1 MGQNKEQTMSELTP
15 EQLVT
20 SLREQIVTLTAD
32 RQLARQ
38 ENLALERTL
47 LRVEAQYAVQLEEN
61 EKLRAKIE
69 QLRVRLGV
77 FGCRI

>member
-1 MGQNKEQTMSELTP
+1 MSELTP

-20 SLREQIVTLTAD
+20 LLREQIVTLTAD

-61 EKLRAKIE
+61 EKLRARIE
-69 QLRVRLGV
+69 QLRVMKL
-77 FGCRI
+77 IDDLH

>member
-1 MGQNKEQTMSELTP
+1 MDELTP

-20 SLREQIVTLTAD
+20 SLREQIITLTAD
-32 RQLARQ
+32 RKLARQ

-47 LRVEAQYAVQLEEN
+47 LRVEAQYAVQLDEN

-69 QLRVRLGV
+69 QLQIMKLLDDLH
-77 FGCRI
+77 

>member
-69 QLRVRLGV
+69 QLRVMKL
-77 FGCRI
+77 IDDLH

>member
-1 MGQNKEQTMSELTP
+1 MSELTP

-69 QLRVRLGV
+69 QLRVMKL
-77 FGCRI
+77 IDDLH

>member
-1 MGQNKEQTMSELTP
+1 MSELTP

>member
-1 MGQNKEQTMSELTP
+1 MGEFPS

-61 EKLRAKIE
+61 QKLQAKIE
-69 QLRVRLGV
+69 QLRIMKLLDDLH
-77 FGCRI
+77 

>member
-1 MGQNKEQTMSELTP
+1 MSEFPP

-69 QLRVRLGV
+69 QLRVMKL
-77 FGCRI
+77 IDDLH

>member
-1 MGQNKEQTMSELTP
+1 MSELTP

-20 SLREQIVTLTAD
+20 LLREQIVTLTAD

-69 QLRVRLGV
+69 QLRVMKL
-77 FGCRI
+77 IDDLH